1 MGVME
6 SQHYLKLS
14 TKQLPTEIEVVTES
28 LKLAIFFLEFL
39 VVDYSY
45 LLSLGNVMS
54 RTRVL

>member
-1 MGVME
+1 ME